1 MERKKYTKW
10 LMLFLMCCTFAV
22 TFITRFVWTPL
33 NATVSEE
40 LGLTAVQAGA
50 FMSAFFVGYVITQ
63 IPGGYLADRIG
74 VKWVLSAGILLSG
87 VASLGMAY
95 ITSYGPGFVLRV
107 ITGLGGGV
115 FMACATK
122 VIADNFPNLKER
134 GIAFGI
140 LQVGA
145 TVGSLVSN
153 NMGAALLEAYGWQT
167 AFRVTGYIA
176 IAFAVVI
183 FLVVPNIRDKENAR
197 KITLIT
203 GLKITLSNR
212 NVLMICLGSF
222 FFSFM
227 IMGIGTWSNR
237 YLTNIGFTTSEA
249 AYIWSFNRY
258 AGIVATL
265 LTGFIASKLHMKI
278 KNYLILCYVV
288 LAVSI
293 VLFGFQSSY
302 TVLIFFALLLGF
314 FQNLPNAIINTQVTR
329 FAPEGTAAS
338 VMGVQNTIFQLA
350 STLSPIVVGYIV
362 DTTGAFSICWY
373 VLAAALLVGIVF
385 LALIQEEK
393 PA

>member
-1 MERKKYTKW
+1 MENKKYTKW

-33 NATVSEE
+33 NGTVSEE

-50 FMSAFFVGYVITQ
+50 FMSAFFIGYVITQ
-63 IPGGYLADRIG
+63 IPGGYLADRVG

-87 VASLGMAY
+87 IASVGMGS
-95 ITSYGPGFVLRV
+95 ITSYDIGFVLRI

-134 GIAFGI
+134 GVAFGI

-145 TVGSLVSN
+145 TVGSLIAN
-153 NMGAALLEAYGWQT
+153 NMGSALLEAYGWQT

-176 IAFAVVI
+176 IGFAVII
-183 FLVVPNIRDKENAR
+183 FLAVPNIRDKENAR

-203 GLKITLSNR
+203 GLKVTLSNR
-212 NVLMICLGSF
+212 NILMLCLGAF

-237 YLTNIGFTTSEA
+237 YLTNIGFTSPEA

-265 LTGFIASKLHMKI
+265 LTGFIASKLRMKI
-278 KNYLILCYVV
+278 KNYLILCYVI

-293 VLFGFQSSY
+293 VAFGFQSSY
-302 TVLIFFALLLGF
+302 NVLIFFALLLGF
-314 FQNLPNAIINTQVTR
+314 FQNLPNAIINSETTKY
-329 FAPEGTAAS
+329 APEGTAAS

-350 STLSPIVVGYIV
+350 STLSPVVVGYIV
-362 DTTGAFSICWY
+362 DTTGTFSMCWY
-373 VLAAALLVGIVF
+373 VLAAALIIGIVF
-385 LALIQEEK
+385 LALIREEK